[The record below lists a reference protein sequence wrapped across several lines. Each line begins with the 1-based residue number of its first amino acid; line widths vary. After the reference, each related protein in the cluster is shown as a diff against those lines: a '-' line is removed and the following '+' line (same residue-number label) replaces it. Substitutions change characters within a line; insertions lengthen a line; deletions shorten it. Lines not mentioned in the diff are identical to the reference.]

1 MKRKFVQIAAL
12 GLATALLL
20 TVCGGTASAAPA
32 GSDTETIRVGLH
44 YGTGAIEGLNLL
56 NEVGSG
62 YRFGYYDGSNR
73 FVELGST
80 GKTAISV
87 VETMNVYYGTYD
99 EYQSYHTTIT
109 SGVAVGEYHLQLP
122 GSYASFAQAQAAAS
136 QYPGGFAAYIGGT
149 YYARVGNYTTR
160 DGAVAAQAAL
170 GAGAQLC
177 GTSGYGVS
185 VVETGTSTILFQYDD
200 LGQGTGLGV
209 EPIQTGGE
217 KCTTWSKGF
226 LYNGGFRFERIKGD
240 KLTVV
245 NIVEFEDY
253 IEGVVATEM
262 NNRWPIEALKA
273 QAVAARSYAVSLG
286 SKHSAHHFD
295 ICDDTHCQAYA
306 GQTSAGPNT
315 RTAVEQTTGLGV
327 LYNGK
332 SAQSF
337 YYSSN
342 GGASESVSNVWGS
355 NQASYPYLIGKADPY
370 EPTLN
375 LKNTWERTFT
385 SSQIISKLL
394 SAYQVTAPIVSAAVT
409 FYTDVGNPK
418 TITFTDSAGK
428 NFSVSAA
435 RVYQSLGL
443 PSFRFGF
450 KGAGGTSQPVPT
462 TPSVDVTINDSAVV
476 DNLAGLYAID
486 GKGNISALGGD
497 LYVITDSGTTQLG
510 QSVDQGQGQGGQSAG
525 NAWSSSATMVNGS
538 ITFAGR
544 GWGHNIGLSQF
555 GAKAMAEQ
563 GYTYLQI
570 LQFYYTGITVGYM

>member
-1 MKRKFVQIAAL
+1 MAIPCPTKIFITDEISKQYSCNWAKVLTKEKVTSWLKESGYHFCVNRLNAAHRQRGQDFTLNGDKMKQKFVQIVALCLSVAFFLTLGREKVAA
-12 GLATALLL
+12 
-20 TVCGGTASAAPA
+20 ASPPFDS
-32 GSDTETIRVGLH
+32 GQIIRVGLH
-44 YGTGAIEGLNLL
+44 YGTGSMEGLNLL
-56 NEVGSG
+56 NDVGSG
-62 YRFGYYDGSNR
+62 FRFGYYDSTNQ
-73 FVELGST
+73 FVDLGST
-80 GKTAISV
+80 QQKAISV
-87 VETMNVYYGTYD
+87 VETMNVYYGTYNK
-99 EYQSYHTTIT
+99 YTSYHSMLPT
-109 SGVAVGEYHLQLP
+109 SNVAVGEYHLELP
-122 GSYASFAQAQAAAS
+122 GAYQTFAEAQGMASF
-136 QYPGGFAAYIGGT
+136 YPGGFAAYIGGMF
-149 YYARVGNYTTR
+149 YVRVGNYTTR
-160 DGAVAAQAAL
+160 DRAMAAQSAL
-170 GAGAQLC
+170 VAQGVSTTLV
-177 GTSGYGVS
+177 GTSKYGVS
-185 VVETGTSTILFQYDD
+185 VVVTSTNNILFQFDD
-200 LGQGTGLGV
+200 LGNGTGLGI
-209 EPIQTGGE
+209 EPISVNGE
-217 KCTTWSKGF
+217 KCATWSKDC

-332 SAQSF
+332 PAQSF

-486 GKGNISALGGD
+486 GREH
-497 LYVITDSGTTQLG
+497 
-510 QSVDQGQGQGGQSAG
+510 
-525 NAWSSSATMVNGS
+525 
-538 ITFAGR
+538 FCP
-544 GWGHNIGLSQF
+544 GWRRICYH
-555 GAKAMAEQ
+555 
-563 GYTYLQI
+563 
-570 LQFYYTGITVGYM
+570 

>member
-226 LYNGGFRFERIKGD
+226 LYNGGFRFERIGGG

-245 NIVEFEDY
+245 NIVGFEDY
-253 IEGVVATEM
+253 VKGVVSAEM
-262 NNRWPIEALKA
+262 STSWSIEALKA
-273 QAVAARSYAVSLG
+273 QAVAARSYALTLG
-286 SKHSAHHFD
+286 TKHGTHHFD
-295 ICDDTHCQAYA
+295 ICDDIHCQRYT
-306 GQTSAGPNT
+306 GQTSAGANSNA
-315 RTAVEQTTGLGV
+315 AVDQTVGQV
-327 LYNGK
+327 ALYNGK
-332 SAQSF
+332 VAETY

-342 GGASESVSNVWGS
+342 GGASQSVSVVWGT
-355 NQASYPYLIGKADPY
+355 NQSLYPYLTEVVDPY

-385 SSQIISKLL
+385 SAQLISKLL
-394 SAYQVTAPIVSAAVT
+394 AGNNVTAPIVSAEIT
-409 FYTDVGNPK
+409 SYTSAGNPWM
-418 TITFTDSAGK
+418 ITFTDSAGK
-428 NFSVSAA
+428 SFPVRSG
-435 RVYQSLGL
+435 RVYSNLGL
-443 PSFRFGF
+443 PSCRFGF
-450 KGAGGTSQPVPT
+450 AGSGSGQPALTPPSGSISINGTTQVSGV
-462 TPSVDVTINDSAVV
+462 S
-476 DNLAGLYAID
+476 GLYAID
-486 GKGNISALGGD
+486 GNGGLTALGGD
-497 LYVITDSGTTQLG
+497 VYVVTDSGTAQLG
-510 QSVDQGQGQGGQSAG
+510 QGGGQSQGQGSGSWAGSA
-525 NAWSSSATMVNGS
+525 SAANGS

-544 GWGHNIGLSQF
+544 GWGHNIGMSQF

-563 GYTYLQI
+563 GHTYQQI
-570 LQFYYTGITVGYM
+570 LQFYYTGITVGYT

>member
-1 MKRKFVQIAAL
+1 M
-12 GLATALLL
+12 
-20 TVCGGTASAAPA
+20 
-32 GSDTETIRVGLH
+32 
-44 YGTGAIEGLNLL
+44 
-56 NEVGSG
+56 
-62 YRFGYYDGSNR
+62 
-73 FVELGST
+73 
-80 GKTAISV
+80 
-87 VETMNVYYGTYD
+87 
-99 EYQSYHTTIT
+99 
-109 SGVAVGEYHLQLP
+109 
-122 GSYASFAQAQAAAS
+122 
-136 QYPGGFAAYIGGT
+136 
-149 YYARVGNYTTR
+149 
-160 DGAVAAQAAL
+160 
-170 GAGAQLC
+170 
-177 GTSGYGVS
+177 
-185 VVETGTSTILFQYDD
+185 
-200 LGQGTGLGV
+200 
-209 EPIQTGGE
+209 
-217 KCTTWSKGF
+217 
-226 LYNGGFRFERIKGD
+226 
-240 KLTVV
+240 
-245 NIVEFEDY
+245 
-253 IEGVVATEM
+253 
-262 NNRWPIEALKA
+262 
-273 QAVAARSYAVSLG
+273 
-286 SKHSAHHFD
+286 
-295 ICDDTHCQAYA
+295 
-306 GQTSAGPNT
+306 
-315 RTAVEQTTGLGV
+315 EQTTGLGV